1 MALSVTDVKNI
12 VNGQVG
18 GQPLTPATTTIVEG
32 RVVTPQIS
40 SVCNLGELG
49 TLFADIDSALHDF
62 INGLDTLIVNPIKEA
77 YTACVAAIWAAI
89 AYIGSKLSLLSAE
102 VQVVAVAVVAAL
114 GVAANAVEAAFAYAE
129 NMLKDGLNQVL
140 AACSFCSPTKNV
152 PTAKTYTS
160 DDFSSTISKATKDK
174 ITALQVQ
181 SNTVM
186 NIVGD
191 DTLSDAQKIAQLNT
205 ASTTLSGHS
214 TGISNAIASDTANLA
229 GAQKQNEGLSK
240 MTTLA
245 NALNN
250 PNTAGFANTI
260 INPARA
266 PMISGLATAM
276 KA

>member
-12 VNGQVG
+12 VNGQIG
-18 GQPLTPATTTIVEG
+18 GQPLIPAVTTIVEG
-32 RVVTPQIS
+32 RIITPQIS
-40 SVCNLGELG
+40 SVCSLGQLG
-49 TLFADIDSALHDF
+49 ALFADIDSALHDF
-62 INGLDTLIVNPIKEA
+62 INGLDTLILNPIKEA
-77 YTACVAAIWAAI
+77 YTACVAAISTAI
-89 AYIGSKLSLLSAE
+89 AYINSKLSLLSAE
-102 VQVVAVAVVAAL
+102 VQAAVAVVVAAL
-114 GVAANAVEAAFAYAE
+114 GVATAAVSAAFAYAE

-140 AACSFCSPTKNV
+140 AACSFCMPTKNV
-152 PTAKTYTS
+152 PTAKTYTF

-181 SNTVM
+181 SNTVI

-191 DTLSDAQKIAQLNT
+191 DTLTDAEKITQLNT

-229 GAQKQNEGLSK
+229 GAFKQNEGLSK

-250 PNTAGFANTI
+250 PNTAGFVNTI

-266 PMISGLATAM
+266 PMIAGLATAM